1 MKNIIKSFTGKN
13 STIRS
18 REKPDRSTLSENTTF
33 ITTKLYNAFIYHF
46 LDHNRPNSDPL
57 RSPFTIKCCL

>member
-13 STIRS
+13 STS
-18 REKPDRSTLSENTTF
+18 RDKPDRSTLSENTTF

-57 RSPFTIKCCL
+57 RSPFTIKYCL